1 MFATVGAI
9 FSSPFLISGGIWI
22 LQTLMWRN
30 CFYCAQASNHCMAL
44 TGRVLIRIPRYDC
57 STPQAMYGS
66 NSEVSFNLIIKF
78 MMLTLRYFD
87 ILARQWLIAFSSP
100 LCSLAL

>member
-66 NSEVSFNLIIKF
+66 NSELSLPHSVRLLYECCEQYRAVFRYSANL
-78 MMLTLRYFD
+78 
-87 ILARQWLIAFSSP
+87 
-100 LCSLAL
+100 